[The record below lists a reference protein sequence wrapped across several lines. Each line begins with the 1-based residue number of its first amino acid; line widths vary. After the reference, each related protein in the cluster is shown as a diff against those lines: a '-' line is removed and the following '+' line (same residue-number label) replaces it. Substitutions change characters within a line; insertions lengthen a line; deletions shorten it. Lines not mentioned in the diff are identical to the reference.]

1 MATQERPVARPAIAT
16 RPDRDTTLA
25 AAGLASV
32 AVGLALVFPPAAFVV
47 VGALLIAYAVLP
59 DRSPG
64 GPTP

>member
-1 MATQERPVARPAIAT
+1 MATQEQPIARPALEA

-47 VGALLIAYAVLP
+47 VGALLIAYAILP
-59 DRSPG
+59 DRTPG